1 VYNSLVSSA
10 RILGYN
16 VYICS
21 FTIES
26 DILVLLLCV
35 CVCVCA
41 RVRLNVAMCG
51 ACCIISAAFARQ
63 QLDPLD
69 GIALLAAPY

>member
-1 VYNSLVSSA
+1 
-10 RILGYN
+10 
-16 VYICS
+16 
-21 FTIES
+21 
-26 DILVLLLCV
+26 
-35 CVCVCA
+35 
-41 RVRLNVAMCG
+41 MCG

>member
-1 VYNSLVSSA
+1 M
-10 RILGYN
+10 
-16 VYICS
+16 YICS

-35 CVCVCA
+35 CSRA
-41 RVRLNVAMCG
+41 LEKNVAIRG

>member
-1 VYNSLVSSA
+1 M
-10 RILGYN
+10 
-16 VYICS
+16 YICS

-26 DILVLLLCV
+26 DLLVLRVCVSV
-35 CVCVCA
+35 CVCLCACVCA
-41 RVRLNVAMCG
+41 CARALEKNVTMCG